1 MLISRLLAKASE
13 TAQAGT
19 QFNRTL
25 EQLDASVERHP
36 TERVDPDEED
46 EEFEDEPK
54 EPEPDLKDEDETIEG
69 ARDEPQK
76 TDRQRG
82 LEAEWGL
89 YRSPQL
95 SQNVDDEDEDET
107 DEEDGRRRDTLKS
120 IEEDYMVYQP
130 DSWKCADD
138 SLMNRMIVMKV
149 LVIGRFRMSSG
160 YYLLGAKM

>member
-1 MLISRLLAKASE
+1 MLISRLLAKASD

-19 QFNRTL
+19 QFNRAL

-36 TERVDPDEED
+36 AERDDPDEED

-54 EPEPDLKDEDETIEG
+54 EPEPDLKDEDETTEG
-69 ARDEPQK
+69 ARDDPPK

-107 DEEDGRRRDTLKS
+107 DDEEGRRRDTLKS
-120 IEEDYMVYQP
+120 IEEDYMVCQP

-138 SLMNRMIVMKV
+138 SLMNRMIVMRV
-149 LVIGRFRMSSG
+149 LVIGRIRMSFG
-160 YYLLGAKM
+160 YYQ